1 MHAFTLCMQVFIA
14 CMMMI
19 HHHFRFLYFSCQA
32 CRGTQ
37 LDSGVE
43 VADAKG
49 AAPEDMDVDAV
60 EMRRIPTEADF
71 LMAYSVVPGKQ
82 GFC

>member
-1 MHAFTLCMQVFIA
+1 MVY
-14 CMMMI
+14 MI
-19 HHHFRFLYFSCQA
+19 IYLSVLSVQA

-49 AAPEDMDVDAV
+49 VAPEHMDIDAV
-60 EMRRIPTEADF
+60 EIRRIPTEADF
-71 LMAYSVVPGKQ
+71 LMAYSVVPGKES
-82 GFC
+82 FH

>member
-1 MHAFTLCMQVFIA
+1 MLSV
-14 CMMMI
+14 
-19 HHHFRFLYFSCQA
+19 QA

-37 LDSGVE
+37 LDSGVD

-49 AAPEDMDVDAV
+49 VAPEDMDIDDV
-60 EMRRIPTEADF
+60 EIRRIPTEADF

-82 GFC
+82 SFHEGFWQLVKDF

>member
-1 MHAFTLCMQVFIA
+1 MFT
-14 CMMMI
+14 
-19 HHHFRFLYFSCQA
+19 QA

-49 AAPEDMDVDAV
+49 VGAVETDLDAV
-60 EMRRIPTEADF
+60 DIRRIPTEADF
-71 LMAYSVVPGKQ
+71 LMAYSVVPGKDVLVW
-82 GFC
+82 